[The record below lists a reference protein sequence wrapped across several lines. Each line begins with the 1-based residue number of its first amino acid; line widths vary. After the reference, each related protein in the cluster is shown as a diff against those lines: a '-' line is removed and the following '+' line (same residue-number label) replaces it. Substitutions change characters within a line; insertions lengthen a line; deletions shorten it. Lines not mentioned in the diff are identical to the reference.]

1 MTEYEFVKRVTQ
13 MARSVYENGGD
24 AEVLIIPKNVDII
37 ESRGMTEVGMK
48 GGVEI
53 MKVETAYG
61 DIEVVKDPYC
71 PPDKWY
77 LVDWLFVERVYK
89 QTQRDFPF
97 FALGQIEEKVVERI
111 GDAA

>member
-1 MTEYEFVKRVTQ
+1 
-13 MARSVYENGGD
+13 MARSVYQKGGD
-24 AEVLIIPKNVDII
+24 AEVLIIPKNTEII
-37 ESRGMTEVGMK
+37 ETRGMTDVTMK

-53 MKVETAYG
+53 MKVQTEFG

-97 FALGQIEEKVVERI
+97 FSMGQLEEKVVERL
-111 GDAA
+111 DAT

>member
-13 MARSVYENGGD
+13 MARSVYENGGPD
-24 AEVLIIPKNVDII
+24 PEVLIIPKDTEII

-61 DIEVVKDPYC
+61 TIEVVKDPYC

-77 LVDWLFVERVYK
+77 LVDWLFVERIYE
-89 QTQRDFPF
+89 QTKRDFPF
-97 FALGQIEEKVVERI
+97 FALGKIEEKVLERL
-111 GDAA
+111 